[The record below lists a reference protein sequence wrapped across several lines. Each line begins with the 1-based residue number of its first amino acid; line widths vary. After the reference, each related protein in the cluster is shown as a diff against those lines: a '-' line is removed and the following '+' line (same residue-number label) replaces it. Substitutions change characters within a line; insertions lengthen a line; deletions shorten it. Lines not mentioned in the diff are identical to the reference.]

1 MLENRVDYCCYW
13 LGLAMLGAVPALINT
28 NLRHQALAHTLT
40 VVTSKAVIFSADTEK
55 GDIALSLYITFICLI
70 LIHSSAISEVRP
82 DLTSLEPQL
91 YCADTTDMAGAVS
104 LAEVLPAQSE
114 EEDILAE
121 RKASYQ
127 DILLYIYTSG
137 TTGMPKAAT
146 VRHSR
151 YRNPVSTLSTNTNI
165 HSVVQVPDAG
175 ARHEGAAR
183 PRPAGCP
190 LLRPAHVPRGRGGDR
205 AGRRHVPGPHH
216 GLQEEVLSHEVLARL
231 PPARGHGEQPRVGG
245 GAHVQTAMCRR
256 PSTSG
261 RSAATFSPPPSRR
274 GSAATACGWCSV
286 TGCGGR
292 CGRASRPGSACRGS
306 ASTTAPRRAT
316 AAWPTSLRRSE

>member
-121 RKASYQ
+121 RKAGYQ

-151 YRNPVSTLSTNTNI
+151 YRNPVSI
-165 HSVVQVPDAG
+165 YQYKY
-175 ARHEGAAR
+175 
-183 PRPAGCP
+183 P
-190 LLRPAHVPRGRGGDR
+190 L
-205 AGRRHVPGPHH
+205 
-216 GLQEEVLSHEVLARL
+216 
-231 PPARGHGEQPRVGG
+231 
-245 GAHVQTAMCRR
+245 
-256 PSTSG
+256 
-261 RSAATFSPPPSRR
+261 
-274 GSAATACGWCSV
+274 
-286 TGCGGR
+286 R
-292 CGRASRPGSACRGS
+292 CPGS
-306 ASTTAPRRAT
+306 
-316 AAWPTSLRRSE
+316 